1 MVEAKLNNTTFLD
14 NMNVKP
20 IGIFDSG
27 LGGITIFKEIHAI
40 LPKENI
46 IYLADS
52 KNAPYGKKSKERII
66 ELSIKNTEFLLKKG
80 CKLIVVACNTASTNA
95 VKALREKYDVPFIR
109 IQPAIKPAALNSK
122 TRTVGILATEGT
134 ITSDLFYETSQ
145 KFAKGVEVVEQ
156 IGEGIVELIESG
168 KMNSPE
174 MDVLLRKHLYPMLEK
189 KIDYLVLGCTHYPFL
204 IPQISEIIGYNVTI
218 IDSGEAVARQTKNIL
233 ELENL
238 INNSVSNSEQSFYT
252 NNNPDVF
259 QSILNT
265 IDKKF
270 KATQLDF

>member
-1 MVEAKLNNTTFLD
+1 MEAKFNKSTFKD
-14 NMNVKP
+14 MNVNP

-27 LGGITIFKEIHAI
+27 LGGITIFEEIHAI

-52 KNAPYGKKSKERII
+52 KNAPYGKKSKEKII
-66 ELSIKNTEFLLKKG
+66 ELSVKNTEFLLKRG

-95 VKALREKYDVPFIR
+95 VKTLREKYDIPFIR

-122 TRTVGILATEGT
+122 TKTVGILATEGT

-145 KFAKGVEVVEQ
+145 KFTKGVEVVEQ
-156 IGEGIVELIESG
+156 IGEGIVELIEAG

-189 KIDYLVLGCTHYPFL
+189 KIDNLVLGCTHYPFL

>member
-1 MVEAKLNNTTFLD
+1 MVEAKLNKPSFLD
-14 NMNVKP
+14 NMSVDP

-27 LGGITIFKEIHAI
+27 LGGITIFDEIQAL
-40 LPKENI
+40 LPNENI

-52 KNAPYGKKSKERII
+52 IHAPYGKKSKEKII
-66 ELSIKNTEFLLKKG
+66 ELSIKNTEFLLNKG

-95 VKALREKYDVPFIR
+95 VKTLREKYDVPFIR

-122 TRTVGILATEGT
+122 TKTVGILATEGT

-233 ELENL
+233 KLENL
-238 INNSVSNSEQSFYT
+238 INNTISKTYQHFYI
-252 NNNPDVF
+252 NKDPGVF
-259 QSILNT
+259 QSILSTMN
-265 IDKKF
+265 KNF
-270 KATQLDF
+270 KAVQLDF

>member
-14 NMNVKP
+14 NMNFNP

-95 VKALREKYDVPFIR
+95 VKTLREKYDVPFIR

-134 ITSDLFYETSQ
+134 ITSDLFYETSK

-189 KIDYLVLGCTHYPFL
+189 KIDNLVLGCTHYPFL

>member
-1 MVEAKLNNTTFLD
+1 
-14 NMNVKP
+14 MNFNP

-95 VKALREKYDVPFIR
+95 VKTLREKYDVPFIR

-189 KIDYLVLGCTHYPFL
+189 KIDNLVLGCTHYPFL
-204 IPQISEIIGYNVTI
+204 IPQISEIIGYTVTI

>member
-1 MVEAKLNNTTFLD
+1 MVEAKLNNPTFKD
-14 NMNVKP
+14 NMNVNP

-27 LGGITIFKEIHAI
+27 LGGITIFEEIHSI
-40 LPKENI
+40 LPNENI

-52 KNAPYGKKSKERII
+52 ENAPYGKKSKERII

-95 VKALREKYDVPFIR
+95 VKTLREKYDVPFIR

-122 TRTVGILATEGT
+122 TKTVGILATEGT

-168 KMNSPE
+168 KMNSPD
-174 MDVLLRKHLYPMLEK
+174 MSVLLRKHLYPMLEK

-204 IPQISEIIGYNVTI
+204 IPQISEIIGYYVTI

-238 INNSVSNSEQSFYT
+238 INNKISKTEQLFYT
-252 NNNPDVF
+252 NKDPKVF
-259 QSILNT
+259 QSILNRMN
-265 IDKKF
+265 KNF
-270 KATQLDF
+270 KAVQLDF

>member
-1 MVEAKLNNTTFLD
+1 VEAKLNNTTFLD
-14 NMNVKP
+14 NMNFNP

-95 VKALREKYDVPFIR
+95 VKTLREKYDVPFIR

-134 ITSDLFYETSQ
+134 ITSDLFYETSK

-189 KIDYLVLGCTHYPFL
+189 KIDNLVLGCTHYPFL

>member
-1 MVEAKLNNTTFLD
+1 
-14 NMNVKP
+14 MNINP

-27 LGGITIFKEIHAI
+27 LGGLTIFNEIHAI
-40 LPKENI
+40 LPHENV

-52 KNAPYGKKSKERII
+52 KNAPYGKKSKDKII

-95 VKALREKYDVPFIR
+95 VKTLRERYDIPFIR
-109 IQPAIKPAALNSK
+109 IQPAIKPAAINSK
-122 TRTVGILATEGT
+122 TKTVGILATEGT
-134 ITSDLFYETSQ
+134 ITSDLFSETSK
-145 KFAKGVEVVEQ
+145 KFASGVEVVEQ

-168 KMNSPE
+168 KMHSPE
-174 MDVLLRKHLYPMLEK
+174 MDALLRKHLYPMLEK

-204 IPQISEIIGYNVTI
+204 IPQLSEIIGYNVNI

-238 INNSVSNSEQSFYT
+238 LNKSNQAGKQYFYINK
-252 NNNPDVF
+252 NPEVF
-259 QSILNT
+259 QTILNT
-265 IDKKF
+265 INKNF
-270 KATQLDF
+270 KAEQLNF

>member
-1 MVEAKLNNTTFLD
+1 
-14 NMNVKP
+14 MNSNS

-27 LGGITIFKEIHAI
+27 LGGITIFNEIHAI
-40 LPKENI
+40 LPSENI

-52 KNAPYGKKSKERII
+52 KNAPYGKKSKEKII

-95 VKALREKYDVPFIR
+95 VKTLRERYDVPFIR

-122 TRTVGILATEGT
+122 TKTVGILATEGT
-134 ITSDLFYETSQ
+134 ITSDLFYETSK
-145 KFAKGVEVVEQ
+145 KFAGGVDVVEQ

-168 KMNSPE
+168 QMHSPE
-174 MDVLLRKHLYPMLEK
+174 MDALLRKYLYPMLEK

-204 IPQISEIIGYNVTI
+204 IPQLSEIIGYNVNI

-233 ELENL
+233 ELKNL
-238 INNSVSNSEQSFYT
+238 LNKSNQAGKQYFYINK
-252 NNNPDVF
+252 NPEVF
-259 QSILNT
+259 QTILNT
-265 IDKKF
+265 INKNF
-270 KATQLDF
+270 KAEQLNF

>member
-1 MVEAKLNNTTFLD
+1 VEAKLNNPTLKD
-14 NMNVKP
+14 NMSANP

-27 LGGITIFKEIHAI
+27 LGGITIFEEIHAI
-40 LPKENI
+40 LPSENI

-95 VKALREKYDVPFIR
+95 VKTLREKYDVPFIR

-189 KIDYLVLGCTHYPFL
+189 KIDNLVLGCTHYPFL